1 MHNEIQHDGIQYN
14 CIMKFSM
21 MAFSIRTFS
30 VITYRR
36 TITMG
41 DTNLGPML
49 MVIIMVIIN

>member
-1 MHNEIQHDGIQYN
+1 
-14 CIMKFSM
+14 MKFSM

-30 VITYRR
+30 VITYRI
-36 TITMG
+36 TITIG